1 MDLLDLQKDEKINN
15 KIRSCMF
22 KCHMDDYNFSTKS
35 DMVEEGKMVGLDGTV
50 LQDLF
55 NEVITEDDL
64 SIRQWVPRPLQ

>member
-1 MDLLDLQKDEKINN
+1 
-15 KIRSCMF
+15 
-22 KCHMDDYNFSTKS
+22 MDDYNFSTKS

-55 NEVITEDDL
+55 NEVINEDDL